1 MLIQNLSRVCASLF
15 LLILVALLAYAP
27 ASAHCDTYDG
37 PVVKDARLAF
47 EKGDVTPVLKWVG
60 AKYEAEIRSLFEQ
73 TISVAKL
80 GEEAKSL
87 AQRYFFETL
96 VRLHREGEGAPY
108 TGLKPSGTPL
118 EPGIE
123 EAEEALT
130 SKSAGP
136 LFQSLSAALTAGINE
151 RFAHAL
157 ETREHAGHT
166 VEAGREYVAAY
177 IEFIHYVERLH
188 QALTTPAAHH
198 DASEKC
204 AVEHKH

>member
-1 MLIQNLSRVCASLF
+1 MLIQKLSRVCASLF
-15 LLILVALLAYAP
+15 LAILVALLTYAP

-47 EKGDVTPVLKWVG
+47 EEGDVSPVLKWVG

-130 SKSAGP
+130 SKSAGS
-136 LFQSLSAALTAGINE
+136 LLQSLNAALTAGINE

-177 IEFIHYVERLH
+177 IEFIHNVERLH

-198 DASEKC
+198 DASEKS

>member
-1 MLIQNLSRVCASLF
+1 MLIRRISGFFSK
-15 LLILVALLAYAP
+15 LLLAILVAILASSP
-27 ASAHCDTYDG
+27 VLAHCDTYDG
-37 PVVKDARLAF
+37 PVIKDARLAL
-47 EKGDVTPVLKWVG
+47 ERSDVTPVLKWVS
-60 AKYEAEIRSLFEQ
+60 AQQEAEIRSLFEQ

-80 GEEAKSL
+80 SEEARSL

-123 EAEEALT
+123 EAEDALT
-130 SKSAGP
+130 SKSASS
-136 LFQSLSAALTAGINE
+136 LLQSLNAALTKGINE
-151 RFAHAL
+151 RFTHAL
-157 ETREHAGHT
+157 ETREHAGHS

-188 QALTTPAAHH
+188 QALTKPAAHH
-198 DASEKC
+198 EASGKPE
-204 AVEHKH
+204 VEHKH

>member
-1 MLIQNLSRVCASLF
+1 MTLF
-15 LLILVALLAYAP
+15 LSILVAAILSPP
-27 ASAHCDTYDG
+27 ASAHCDTYNG
-37 PVVKDARLAF
+37 PVVKDARLAI
-47 EKGDVTPVLKWVG
+47 EEGDVTPVLKWVG
-60 AKYEAEIRSLFEQ
+60 ARHEAEIRILFEQ
-73 TISVAKL
+73 TISVARL
-80 GEEAKSL
+80 NEEARSL

-130 SKSAGP
+130 SKSAGS
-136 LFQSLSAALTAGINE
+136 LLQSLNAALTAGINE

-198 DASEKC
+198 EASEKS